1 MMTKF
6 LSRKK
11 YRPGVGIILLNQ
23 KKQVFI
29 GQRVDSVVETW
40 QMPQGGIDGEEA
52 PLEAALRELMEEVG
66 TDDVEL
72 IQTSTKWYYYD
83 LPTELQ
89 PILWDN
95 QYVGQK
101 QKWFLFKYLG
111 ADTEIN
117 IKTKQPEFIAWK
129 WTEFADLPN
138 IIVYFKKQLYLD
150 LVEEFEST
158 IKNLA

>member
-29 GQRVDSVVETW
+29 GQRADSVVETW

-52 PLEAALRELMEEVG
+52 PLESALRELMEEVG
-66 TDDVEL
+66 TNNVEL
-72 IQTSTKWYYYD
+72 IQTSARWYYYD
-83 LPTELQ
+83 LPMELQ

-101 QKWFLFKYLG
+101 QKWFLFQYLG
-111 ADTEIN
+111 ADAEIN
-117 IKTKQPEFIAWK
+117 IKTEQPEFIAWK